1 MPPHDIV
8 LPAGFAPWTPD
19 SAPLTGEMPEPPA
32 PLDSDYEWAWEGA
45 GAEHAA
51 GRPIT
56 RAIGIAEADVTR
68 WAGKTPPKVLFA
80 VADLFPLGVVSVLGG
95 DGGAGKSQLLQS
107 VASCVALGS
116 ACLGRATHYGRAVYL
131 SAEDPD
137 SVLHSRQQRIAAEM
151 QVDMRDFS
159 GRLYCKSTSDRELFL
174 FSDGKPTAMATQLE
188 AELAAIPDLAF
199 VGIDSASLVF
209 DDEEISRRRVGA
221 FMRSL
226 NRMAGRLGAAVTLL
240 LHTAKA
246 SDDSPARAFS
256 GSTAWAWQARS
267 GLLLKAETKSEAP
280 SLTLIKANHAK
291 PGLKID
297 LRWTERHVLVA
308 ALEEDGG
315 VVNHMTRRGIE
326 REILDRVA
334 KAWADDNPL
343 SSTPSTKER
352 YLPAVMARAGHKAAV
367 VQSAMLALIDAG
379 ALVKGQ
385 RLSRTPRG
393 LQIGDLPTWYEAA
406 K

>member
-1 MPPHDIV
+1 MPHDLI
-8 LPAGFAPWTPD
+8 PDGFAPWMPN
-19 SAPLTGEMPEPPA
+19 SASAHEMPEPPPPTA
-32 PLDSDYEWAWEGA
+32 ADYEWAIAPATE
-45 GAEHAA
+45 ET
-51 GRPIT
+51 GRQISPSV
-56 RAIGIAEADVTR
+56 IGIADADVTR
-68 WAGKTPPKVLFA
+68 WIDQTPPKVAFA
-80 VADLFPLGVVSVLGG
+80 VADLLPLGVVSVLGG

-107 VASCVALGS
+107 VASCVALGA
-116 ACLGRATHYGRAVYL
+116 ACLGRATHFGRAVYL

-137 SVLHSRQQRIAAEM
+137 AVLHSRQQRIAAEM

-159 GRLYCKSTSDRELFL
+159 GRLFCKSVADRELFL
-174 FSDGKPTAMATQLE
+174 FSDGKPTAAAAQLE

-226 NRMAGRLGAAVTLL
+226 NRMAGRLGPAVTLL
-240 LHTAKA
+240 LHTAKS
-246 SDDSPARAFS
+246 SDDSPAKAFS
-256 GSTAWAWQARS
+256 GSTAWTWQARAA
-267 GLLLKAETKSEAP
+267 LLLKAETKNEAP

-308 ALEEDGG
+308 DVEEEGG
-315 VVNHMTRRGIE
+315 VVDHITRRGIE

-343 SSTPSTKER
+343 SSTASTKER
-352 YLPAVMARAGHKAAV
+352 YVPAVMARAGHKAAM
-367 VQSAMLALIDAG
+367 VQAAMLALIDAG
-379 ALVKGQ
+379 ALVKDQ

-393 LQIGDLPTWYEAA
+393 LRIGTAPGWYEGA

>member
-1 MPPHDIV
+1 MPHDIA
-8 LPAGFAPWTPD
+8 LPPGFAPWTPD
-19 SAPLTGEMPEPPA
+19 SAPAHDMSEPPPPLAGDYDWALA
-32 PLDSDYEWAWEGA
+32 PPRTTEAPDQICA
-45 GAEHAA
+45 GSV
-51 GRPIT
+51 
-56 RAIGIAEADVTR
+56 GIAAADVAR
-68 WAGKTPPKVLFA
+68 WVDKTPPKVAFA
-80 VADLFPLGVVSVLGG
+80 VADLLPLGVVSVLGG

-107 VASCVALGS
+107 VASCIALGA

-131 SAEDPD
+131 SAEDTDP
-137 SVLHSRQQRIAAEM
+137 VLHSRHQRIAAEM
-151 QVDMRDFS
+151 QVDVKDFS
-159 GRLYCKSTSDRELFL
+159 GRLFCKSVADRELFL
-174 FSDGKPTAMATQLE
+174 FSDGKPTAVAAQLE

-221 FMRSL
+221 FMRGL

-240 LHTAKA
+240 LHTAKS
-246 SDDSPARAFS
+246 SDDSPAKAFS
-256 GSTAWAWQARS
+256 GSTAWTWQARAA
-267 GLLLKAETKSEAP
+267 LLLKAETKSETP

-308 ALEEDGG
+308 DIEEEGG
-315 VVNHMTRRGIE
+315 VVDHIARRGIE

-343 SSTPSTKER
+343 SSTASVRER
-352 YLPAVMARAGHKAAV
+352 YLPSVMARAGHKAAM
-367 VQSAMLALIDAG
+367 VQAAMLELIDTG

-393 LQIGDLPTWYEAA
+393 LRIGTAPGWYEGA